1 MTGMATIKVD
11 QLAIDDTLLIRKERE
26 EFTKNLTKE
35 METFSTHSSYQ
46 PLMVVVDLGGRD
58 FNLEEAS

>member
-1 MTGMATIKVD
+1 MATIKVD
-11 QLAIDDTLLIRKERE
+11 QLVIDDTFSLLIRKERE

-35 METFSTHSSYQ
+35 METCSTHSSYQ

-58 FNLEEAS
+58 FNLDEAS

>member
-1 MTGMATIKVD
+1 MATIKVD
-11 QLAIDDTLLIRKERE
+11 QLVIDDTLLIRKERE

-35 METFSTHSSYQ
+35 METLSTHSSYQ

-58 FNLEEAS
+58 FNLDEAS